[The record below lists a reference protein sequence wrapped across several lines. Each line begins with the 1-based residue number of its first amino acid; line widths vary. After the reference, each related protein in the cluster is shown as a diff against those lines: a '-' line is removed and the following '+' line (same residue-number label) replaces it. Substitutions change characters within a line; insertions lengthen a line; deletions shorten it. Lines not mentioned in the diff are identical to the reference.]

1 MGIPVLI
8 IGKSGS
14 GKSRSMKNCVGR
26 DFGLIRV
33 LNKPLPFRGKLQGHI
48 CSDYGKI
55 KAAIKSQQWP
65 KSIVIDDA
73 GYLITGQFMDG
84 HSTTGKG
91 NAVFG
96 LYNQL
101 ADNFYRLIQCI
112 ANEAPDDRIVY
123 VIMHEDTNE
132 FGDIKPKTIG
142 KLLDEK
148 VCLEGMFTIVLRAV
162 KGERYVFV
170 TQSRDGAVSK
180 APDDMFPEEI
190 DNDLLAVDNIIREYY
205 EIENPKNKE
214 EMKNDKETTGV

>member
-14 GKSRSMKNCVGR
+14 GKSRSMKNCIGK
-26 DFGLIRV
+26 DFAVIRV
-33 LNKPLPFRGKLQGHI
+33 LNKPLPFRGKLPGNV
-48 CSDYGKI
+48 CSDYAKI
-55 KAAIKSQQWP
+55 KTAIKSKQWP

-84 HSTTGKG
+84 HNTTGKG
-91 NAVFG
+91 NAVFS

-101 ADNFYRLIQCI
+101 ADDFYRMVQ
-112 ANEAPDDRIVY
+112 AVTEAPEDRIVY
-123 VIMHEDTNE
+123 IIMHEDTNE

-162 KGERYVFV
+162 KGERYMFV
-170 TQSRDGAVSK
+170 TQSQDGAVSK
-180 APDDMFPEEI
+180 APDDMFESVEI
-190 DNDLLAVDNIIREYY
+190 DNDLLLVDNAIREYY
-205 EIENPKNKE
+205 GIENPKNQEKQE
-214 EMKNDKETTGV
+214 E